1 LKAKYPFSL
10 VTNAAYY
17 LVGMV
22 CFILISS
29 FQPSWNFLT
38 QISIQAKD
46 IETDRVG
53 NIYVVSNTNQL
64 YKYDAT
70 GKLLSTLNYAYQ
82 GNITHIDASNP
93 MELYLFY
100 REMNAVVFLDN
111 NLAYR
116 GKLNLSDAGITQASA
131 IARSYNNTIWVFD
144 QGDLQLKNLSKEGN
158 LIQAS
163 GNVLQFAQSKNLN
176 PSLIIDNGSRVFVND
191 STEGILVFD
200 VFANYIKTIPIKLK
214 EEFKIL
220 NDELFYRSGNN
231 LISYRFS
238 TLQRDTLQLPD
249 SNFAAFS
256 VEKERLFVLN
266 NLGISIY
273 SYKPQK

>member
-1 LKAKYPFSL
+1 MKAKYPIGL
-10 VTNAAYY
+10 VTNAGKY

-29 FQPSWNFLT
+29 FQPSWNLLT

-64 YKYDAT
+64 YKYDAS

-100 REMNAVVFLDN
+100 REMNAIVFLDN

-144 QGDLQLKNLSKEGN
+144 QGDLQLKNLNKEGN

-220 NDELFYRSGNN
+220 NDELFYRNGNN

-249 SNFAAFS
+249 INFAAFS

-266 NLGISIY
+266 PLGISIY

>member
-1 LKAKYPFSL
+1 
-10 VTNAAYY
+10 
-17 LVGMV
+17 
-22 CFILISS
+22 
-29 FQPSWNFLT
+29 
-38 QISIQAKD
+38 
-46 IETDRVG
+46 
-53 NIYVVSNTNQL
+53 
-64 YKYDAT
+64 
-70 GKLLSTLNYAYQ
+70 
-82 GNITHIDASNP
+82 

-100 REMNAVVFLDN
+100 REMNAIVFLDN

-116 GKLNLSDAGITQASA
+116 GKLNFSDAGITQASA

-144 QGDLQLKNLSKEGN
+144 QGDLQLKNLNKEGN

-220 NDELFYRSGNN
+220 NDELFYRNGNN

-266 NLGISIY
+266 PFGISIY

>member
-1 LKAKYPFSL
+1 MKAKYPFGL
-10 VTNAAYY
+10 VTNVGKY
-17 LVGMV
+17 LVGIV

-29 FQPSWNFLT
+29 FQPSWNLLT

-64 YKYDAT
+64 YKYDAN

-214 EEFKIL
+214 EEFKVL

-266 NLGISIY
+266 TLGISIY
-273 SYKPQK
+273 SFKPQK